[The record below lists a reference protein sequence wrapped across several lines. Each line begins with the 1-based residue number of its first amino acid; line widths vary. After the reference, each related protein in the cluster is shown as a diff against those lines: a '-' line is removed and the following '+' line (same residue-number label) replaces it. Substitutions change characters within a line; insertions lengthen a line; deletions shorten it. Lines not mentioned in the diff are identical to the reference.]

1 MLSVNARSP
10 TWKRAAGAANCTEF
24 ALKYYYH
31 ERSTKES
38 VVTMIIKEYRVIM
51 PLSVEEYQVAQ
62 LYMVAKLSTQQ
73 TGAFVSLCPRSLELI
88 ASLSA
93 ASKTSFRRR
102 RRSHCFD
109 K

>member
-10 TWKRAAGAANCTEF
+10 TWKRAAGAANCREF

-73 TGAFVSLCPRSLELI
+73 TGACVSLCSGSLELI

-93 ASKTSFRRR
+93 ASKIFFQAAEKESLF
-102 RRSHCFD
+102 
-109 K
+109 